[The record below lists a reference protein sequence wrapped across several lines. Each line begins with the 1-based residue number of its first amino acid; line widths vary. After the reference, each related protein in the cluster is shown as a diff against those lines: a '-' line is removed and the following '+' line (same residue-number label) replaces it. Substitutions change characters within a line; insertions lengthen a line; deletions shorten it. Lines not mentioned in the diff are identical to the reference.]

1 MRIALINGSPKA
13 KQSTSASILTDLK
26 IALSENAE
34 IIQAELHKAVISEK
48 DLEELRACDT
58 LVFAY
63 PLYVDGIPAH
73 LLSCL
78 MALENAPWQDRR
90 VRVYGIVNCGFYEG
104 IQAEPALKVL
114 ENWCVKAGFLWS
126 GGIGIGGGGAL
137 AQMPHVKNGHGPKA
151 PVAKALRTLAD
162 SILQNEAQK
171 NHYVS
176 IAFPRFL
183 YKLAA
188 QMGWRQMVKQNGG
201 RARDLGKRWE

>member
-1 MRIALINGSPKA
+1 MRIALINESPKA

-34 IIQAELHKAVISEK
+34 I
-48 DLEELRACDT
+48 
-58 LVFAY
+58 
-63 PLYVDGIPAH
+63 
-73 LLSCL
+73 
-78 MALENAPWQDRR
+78 
-90 VRVYGIVNCGFYEG
+90 

-151 PVAKALRTLAD
+151 PVAKALRALAD